1 MKIVF
6 DDYATAAIKKYS
18 KIALDIYTKQGM
30 KKFKI
35 NRVLFD
41 FTKEEKNFFFTE
53 SQNTKY
59 KFTIEE

>member
-6 DDYATAAIKKYS
+6 SDYATQIIKKYS
-18 KIALDIYTKQGM
+18 KIALDVYTKQEM

-41 FTKEEKNFFFTE
+41 FTKEEKNFFFAE